1 MADYGG
7 IKPIILDDA
16 TKQKHEKFMADAF
29 VVLSKAAKERA
40 PTFGSVKL
48 LRDGFKRGDCNL
60 IHSPRARGIMQDMIA
75 LEGTILAGYIRM
87 LNKLIVSF
95 DQCGREQR
103 PGVEYLDYVQEAAW
117 GIYDAQY
124 TFTGAEQF
132 STYSYWC
139 ARNRLVSFVRSE
151 ERASGISQAVKRL
164 RLKVR
169 HLMATYFL
177 SFEDAVG
184 RIQAEDDSITAE
196 IIEKVYDALYKMS
209 GNIDSYVPQTA
220 SEKSSEDVEDMRKAI
235 EEADLT
241 PLERALL
248 KAQVAG
254 DRRFRTELLE
264 RAEEVAARML
274 KDHLILTRGRRSFCD
289 TVQQLQLDRDVTFPQ
304 RVVKRALNGV
314 GPMLDDP
321 LAQEIVT
328 AETYKPISKQ
338 RISQYY
344 VRACGKVKEV
354 YARGKAEEAKEAA

>member
-1 MADYGG
+1 
-7 IKPIILDDA
+7 
-16 TKQKHEKFMADAF
+16 
-29 VVLSKAAKERA
+29 
-40 PTFGSVKL
+40 
-48 LRDGFKRGDCNL
+48 
-60 IHSPRARGIMQDMIA
+60 
-75 LEGTILAGYIRM
+75 
-87 LNKLIVSF
+87 
-95 DQCGREQR
+95 
-103 PGVEYLDYVQEAAW
+103 
-117 GIYDAQY
+117 
-124 TFTGAEQF
+124 
-132 STYSYWC
+132 
-139 ARNRLVSFVRSE
+139 
-151 ERASGISQAVKRL
+151 
-164 RLKVR
+164 
-169 HLMATYFL
+169 MATYFL